1 MAVPP
6 PPPPL
11 QLTAEERAREERRRT
26 QGRAQVLADKDRRK
40 RDDPSDIL
48 TQQFNSMYL
57 QKFLPFGFQTSQ
69 FDPRRGGY
77 QTTDFG
83 IGLERAGRNLSQFLA
98 QAPGSLSP
106 SLAPAI
112 SARLASEQ
120 EMGARNIRNL
130 QQEAGG
136 NIARSNLGNTPFAAA
151 LQTAIEQAGARTQAE
166 GRREALMQSEQL
178 KRADM
183 QTIFQTLDTLFKF
196 VESGRSAEAA
206 KAGLTF
212 QGQQQQQTQN
222 AAYLAAIGSLLGN
235 PALFSGGGGKK

>member
-11 QLTAEERAREERRRT
+11 QLTPEERARE
-26 QGRAQVLADKDRRK
+26 ARRK
-40 RDDPSDIL
+40 AAAAGNVSSRGDDPSDIL
-48 TQQFNSMYL
+48 TQQFNSLWL
-57 QKFLPFGFQTSQ
+57 QKFLPFGFQSSQ
-69 FDPRRGGY
+69 FDPRHGTY

-106 SLAPAI
+106 QLAPAI

-136 NIARSNLGNTPFAAA
+136 GLARSNLGNTPFASA
-151 LQTAIEQAGARTQAE
+151 LQAAIEQAGARTQAE

-183 QTIFQTLDTLFKF
+183 QTVFQTLDTLFKF
-196 VESGRSAEAA
+196 IESGRSAEAA

-212 QGQQQQQTQN
+212 QSNQANQQQQTQQT
-222 AAYLAAIGSLLGN
+222 AAYLSFLGSLLG
-235 PALFSGGGGKK
+235 GV